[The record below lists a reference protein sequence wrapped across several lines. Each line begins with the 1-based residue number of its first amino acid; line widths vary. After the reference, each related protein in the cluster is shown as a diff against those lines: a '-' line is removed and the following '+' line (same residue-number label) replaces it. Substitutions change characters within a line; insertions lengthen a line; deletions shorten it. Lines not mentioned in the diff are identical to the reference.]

1 MSKKLVL
8 VGAGGHAISVLDCVD
23 RTIYTDIVITDRPES
38 IGKKVLDLVV
48 THTDDQLPELFN
60 QGYTDAFVSVGSI
73 LDTDLRRKLTEKLL
87 RIGFTLPNIIAQSA
101 VVSSSATLSQGIF
114 IAKGVIVNAEA
125 IVHEGVILNS
135 GCIIEH
141 QCEVGAFCHVSV
153 GAVLCG
159 EVRLGN
165 GVHVGANSVIKQQI
179 SVGSH
184 TVIGMGSVV
193 THDLSANVIAYG
205 NPCKEVRSL

>member
-1 MSKKLVL
+1 MTKKLVL

-23 RTIYTDIVITDRPES
+23 RTLYTDIVITDRPEN
-38 IGKKVLDLVV
+38 IGKKVLDRVV
-48 THTDDQLPELFN
+48 THTDDQLPDLLN

-73 LDTDLRRKLTEKLL
+73 LDTDLRRKLTEKL
-87 RIGFTLPNIIAQSA
+87 RKIGFTLPNIIAQSA
-101 VVSSSATLSQGIF
+101 VVSASASLSQGIF

-135 GCIIEH
+135 GCIVEH
-141 QCEVGAFCHVSV
+141 QCEVGAFSHVSV

-159 EVRLGN
+159 EVRLGT
-165 GVHVGANSVIKQQI
+165 GVHVGANSVIKQQL

-193 THDLSANVIAYG
+193 THDLSANVVAYG